1 MKLYGANG
9 GCSQASHIA
18 LIESGLPY
26 TFVSVARD
34 KKTSDGRDFNSI
46 NPKGYT
52 PALELEDGTILTE
65 SLAILMYIAEHSGKL
80 LAKEGQARWR
90 TLESTEFMTT
100 ELHANFRPLFFAD
113 SGEDERN
120 KAKEMLARRFATLE
134 SQLGENQY
142 LIGKNLTIADA
153 YLFVM
158 LSWARMMDIAVPQR
172 FGTYAANLRNVPSVA
187 AALSAEGLA

>member
-18 LIESGLPY
+18 LIESGLPF

-34 KKTSDGRDFNSI
+34 KKTSDGKDFNQI

-65 SLAILMYIAEHSGKL
+65 SLAILMYIAEQSGKL
-80 LAKEGQARWR
+80 LAKEGHARWQA
-90 TLESTEFMTT
+90 LEATEFMTT
-100 ELHANFRPLFFAD
+100 ELHANFRPLFFAA
-113 SGEDERN
+113 SGDDEKN
-120 KAKEMLARRFATLE
+120 KAKEMLVRRFATLE

-142 LIGKNLTIADA
+142 LIGKNLTIADT

-158 LSWARMMDIAVPQR
+158 LSWARMMDIAVAER

-187 AALSAEGLA
+187 AALSAEGFA

>member
-18 LIESGLPY
+18 LIESGLPFD
-26 TFVSVARD
+26 FVSVDRN
-34 KKTSDGRDFNSI
+34 KKTSDGRDFNRI

-52 PALELEDGTILTE
+52 PALELDDGNVLTE
-65 SLAILMYIAEHSGKL
+65 SLAILVFVSEKSGKL
-80 LAKEGQARWR
+80 LATEGDARWR

-100 ELHANFRPLFFAD
+100 ELHANFRPLFLAE
-113 SGEDERN
+113 SGEDEKN
-120 KAKEMLARRFATLE
+120 KAKRMLERRFSTLE
-134 SQLGENQY
+134 SQLGENDY
-142 LIGKNLTIADA
+142 LIGKALTIADA

-158 LSWARMMDIAVPQR
+158 LSWANLMGIALPERLNQ
-172 FGTYAANLRNVPSVA
+172 YATNLRKVPSVA